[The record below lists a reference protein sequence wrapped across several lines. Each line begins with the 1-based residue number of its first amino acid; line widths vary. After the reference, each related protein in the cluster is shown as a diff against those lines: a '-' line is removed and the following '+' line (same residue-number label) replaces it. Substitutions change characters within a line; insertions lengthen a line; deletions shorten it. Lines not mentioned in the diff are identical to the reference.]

1 MVETNREL
9 LTIAMVI
16 VSFVCLCLAM
26 ISVQLYR
33 ANRNLKSQ
41 LAQRVFQ
48 SRDDHH
54 QARHDYL
61 TGLLNRRGWDEV
73 LRQAADD
80 GEWTLVIFDLD
91 QFKRINDQHG
101 HAVGDRVLVEFASRL
116 RQVFEQRAGG
126 RIARLGGEEFGLISN
141 EEPKMVCREVERF
154 LVGLG
159 EQPSVV
165 MGIGVTVRCS
175 VGIAVRLEGEGLEGW
190 MHRADA
196 ALYASKQHGGNR
208 VSLA

>member
-154 LVGLG
+154 LSGLG

-208 VSLA
+208 VSLV

>member
-1 MVETNREL
+1 MVETNQEL
-9 LTIAMVI
+9 LTIAVVI

-41 LAQRVFQ
+41 LAQRVVQ

-61 TGLLNRRGWDEV
+61 TGLLNRRGWDAV
-73 LRQAADD
+73 LRQAGDD

-126 RIARLGGEEFGLISN
+126 RIARLGGEEFGLISK
-141 EEPKMVCREVERF
+141 EEPQVVCREVERF
-154 LVGLG
+154 LAGLG
-159 EQPSVV
+159 ERPSVF

-175 VGIAVRLEGEGLEGW
+175 VGIAGRLEGEGLEGW
-190 MHRADA
+190 MHRTDA
-196 ALYASKQHGGNR
+196 ALYKSKQHGGNR
-208 VSLA
+208 VSIA